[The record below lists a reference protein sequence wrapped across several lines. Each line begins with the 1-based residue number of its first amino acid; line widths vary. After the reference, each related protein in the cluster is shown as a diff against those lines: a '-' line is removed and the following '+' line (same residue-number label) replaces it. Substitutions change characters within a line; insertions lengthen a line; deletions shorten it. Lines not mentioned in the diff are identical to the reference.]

1 MQRYRLSTMALI
13 LLVVWGCAK
22 SSSLEG
28 RVGDG
33 QGQPM
38 AEVKP
43 IQNRFTKANNGVIT
57 DSVTGLDWYV
67 GPNQDNNWHQAKA
80 WTESLTVA
88 GGGWRLPTVAELKA
102 IYQKRASPTNMD
114 PIFQTTRVWV
124 WSGQMHDARTAWG
137 FAFYSGLVNSH
148 GLNYAYG
155 RLAFAVRS
163 RR

>member
-1 MQRYRLSTMALI
+1 MAQRYRLSMMALI

-28 RVGDG
+28 

-38 AEVKP
+38 AEVNP
-43 IQNRFTKANNGVIT
+43 LQTRFTRANNGVIT
-57 DSVTGLDWYV
+57 DSLTGLEWYV
-67 GPNQDNNWHQAKA
+67 CPNQDNNWHQAKA
-80 WTESLTVA
+80 WVENLTVA
-88 GGGWRLPTVAELKA
+88 GGGWRLPTVPELEA
-102 IYQKRASPTNMD
+102 IYQKGASPTNMD
-114 PIFQTTRVWV
+114 PVFQTTRVWV

-148 GLNYAYG
+148 GLNYGYG
-155 RLAFAVRS
+155 RLAFAVRT